1 MRFLSECLV
10 LPVMLLL
17 FSACSIED
25 SWTGGSG
32 MGAIEVSVD
41 ADGELER
48 GRYYT
53 RAEVTTK
60 RIPVPESEEFSVRL
74 VSADGSYLKTWSSL
88 SMFSEESSFKVGS
101 YDMEVFFGDESSEG
115 VNNPYF
121 YGRTNVVVHEG
132 ETTDVRLN
140 ASLCNCAVEA
150 VYTEKFMK
158 YFADWSATFHSEGN
172 GYNAVPRNADISDI
186 MYIVPGKVDVS
197 LSVTDRQGRSVSI
210 QPVDFVAE
218 AGKFY
223 RLVFD
228 VNGGEVGE
236 SAIQIGFDETLTEVE
251 VTVPL
256 TDELFNAPAPEVKSY
271 VGDMEGSSVDVLA
284 GTPSDKRLKFEVVA
298 HGGVKEAKL
307 TVESS
312 GYTFSFGNEIDLCSA
327 DLNVQQELE
336 KCGIKAVGFYRNP
349 DKYAFVDITDFCKSL
364 KEGEH
369 TVTLSVTDV
378 LTRES
383 KQPASIK
390 ITAFP
395 VIMNFEPKEAVFAS
409 NEVTV
414 TVGYNGEDYEKA
426 FSFTAPDRTG
436 VQQKCDITSIAS
448 SATRAFETKYYDFT
462 MAVPDSE
469 RGRIPLTVYFY
480 GKKLND
486 EVVVPVKL
494 PKYTLTENMW
504 ARKGVL
510 KVNAEPEYI
519 AAIVRSIHLY
529 IDGVEVNADRVVK
542 DEENGC
548 VTVSGL
554 EPGKTYR
561 LRSTLYQ
568 TPTQDSEFSTTQ
580 DVVTETPLQVPNG
593 DFENLKE
600 TINTTIN
607 QGGKYTNTIVFSPER
622 QNIQMIVISEPV
634 GWGSVNSKTCNLEYN
649 PLNSWFVTPSTFNSN
664 LSWISKVD
672 VNGKT
677 NTPDY
682 YKGFKAQKGSV
693 AMVVRNVAWDNNGS
707 LPGIDKDTKGPSG
720 YHSTKEASPKYK
732 AAGKLFLGS
741 YSISGTTETYNEG
754 VQFSSRPAVL
764 KGYYTYALD
773 PQDPTEKAFISV
785 SLLNGNT
792 VIGSGSIELGGVSE
806 FAEFNIPIKYSNL
819 ELKAT
824 HLRIMISSSNHLG
837 DITSETRDIKTKN
850 ICELFE
856 QESRG
861 ATLVVDNLTFEY

>member
-1 MRFLSECLV
+1 
-10 LPVMLLL
+10 
-17 FSACSIED
+17 
-25 SWTGGSG
+25 

-41 ADGELER
+41 ANGELER
-48 GRYYT
+48 GRSYT

-74 VSADGSYLKTWSSL
+74 VSADGSYSKTWSSL

-158 YFADWSATFHSEGN
+158 YFADWSVTFHSEGN

-228 VNGGEVGE
+228 VNGGEVGG
-236 SAIQIGFDETLTEVE
+236 SSIQIGFDETLTEVE

-349 DKYAFVDITDFCKSL
+349 DKYASVDITDFCKSL
-364 KEGEH
+364 DKEGKY
-369 TVTLSVTDV
+369 TVTLSVKDA
-378 LTRES
+378 LARES
-383 KQPASIK
+383 EVPASIE
-390 ITAFP
+390 ITAYP
-395 VIMNFEPKEAVFAS
+395 VEMDFTPKEAVFAS

-414 TVGYNGEDYEKA
+414 TVGYNGLDCEKA
-426 FSFTAPDRTG
+426 FSFTAPDRYGT
-436 VQQKCDITSIAS
+436 QRKCVIKSVAS
-448 SATRAFETKYYDFT
+448 ESTRAFETKYYDFT
-462 MAVPDSE
+462 MSVPDSE

-480 GKKLND
+480 GKELTGCN
-486 EVVVPVKL
+486 VVVPVNI
-494 PKYTLTENMW
+494 PEYTLTEDMW

-510 KVNAEPEYI
+510 KVNAGQEYVGSVVRVVRLYI
-519 AAIVRSIHLY
+519 GDEEVSEERIVRDEKNGYVS
-529 IDGVEVNADRVVK
+529 VN
-542 DEENGC
+542 
-548 VTVSGL
+548 GL
-554 EPGKTYR
+554 EPATTYR
-561 LRSTLYQ
+561 LRSTLYK
-568 TPTQDSEFSTTQ
+568 TPAQPSEFSTDMNVT
-580 DVVTETPLQVPNG
+580 TETAAQVPNG
-593 DFENLKE
+593 DFENLRE
-600 TINTTIN
+600 TVDATID
-607 QGGKYTNTIVFSPER
+607 QGGKWTISRGGTKYQTTLYMKV
-622 QNIQMIVISEPV
+622 SEPV
-634 GWGSVNSKTCNLEYN
+634 GWMSSNNETCSDATLNR
-649 PLNSWFVTPSTFNSN
+649 NSWYMIPSVYNTT
-664 LSWISKVD
+664 LTWISHQPNAKVMGIGQSAYD
-672 VNGKT
+672 ST
-677 NTPDY
+677 AEI
-682 YKGFKAQKGSV
+682 YKSHVGYSGHN
-693 AMVVRNVAWDNNGS
+693 AMVVRSVAWDLNGPAIS
-707 LPGIDKDTKGPSG
+707 DKSQTGSSDYGNYFCSNAPLSIANRT
-720 YHSTKEASPKYK
+720 
-732 AAGKLFLGS
+732 AGRLYLGS
-741 YSISGTTETYNEG
+741 KDKEG
-754 VQFSSRPAVL
+754 VDFKNRPAEL
-764 KGYYTYALD
+764 KGFYKYFT
-773 PQDPTEKAFISV
+773 SV
-785 SLLNGNT
+785 ADERGMVVVQLLNGST
-792 VIGSGSIELGGVSE
+792 VIGEGCVELSGSDSYM
-806 FAEFNIPIKYSNL
+806 EFNVPIVYSNCY
-819 ELKAT
+819 APAPT
-824 HLRIMISSSNHLG
+824 DLRISIVSSNK
-837 DITSETRDIKTKN
+837 TSGIQTIDYCNKDE
-850 ICELFE
+850 CC
-856 QESRG
+856 SRG
-861 ATLVVDNLTFEY
+861 AYMVVDNLTFEY